1 MFVLIS
7 EYLLHISVGF
17 YSEAYDER
25 GGVEEAKP
33 DASGLEVESGQGRRV
48 VENEVDR
55 EDAGHEKG
63 ECGEYDD
70 GSKIAD

>member
-1 MFVLIS
+1 MFAFIS
-7 EYLLHISVGF
+7 ENLPDISVGF
-17 YSEAYDER
+17 DSQADDKR

-33 DASGLEVESGQGRRV
+33 DASSLEVESGQGRRV

-63 ECGEYDD
+63 ECGEDDD